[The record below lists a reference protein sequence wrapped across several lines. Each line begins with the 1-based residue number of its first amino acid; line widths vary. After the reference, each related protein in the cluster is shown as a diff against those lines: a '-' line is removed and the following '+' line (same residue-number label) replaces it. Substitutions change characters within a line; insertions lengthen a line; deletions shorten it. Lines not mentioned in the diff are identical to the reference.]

1 MRKIYYVIFVFSIL
15 TIIGCNRNS
24 YKSSRN
30 ISQATGWKINSDGSS
45 FNYNT
50 NFKGQKNAPGMIFIK
65 GGTFVKGN
73 SKDNVLQDW
82 NNSPTQQF
90 VKSFYIEE
98 TEVTNI
104 MYLEYVDWLKKM
116 YGQDDEL
123 KNIYIAALPDT
134 LVWRNPLGFN
144 EDMVNNY
151 LRHPAFQNHPVVG
164 VSWHQANNFSKWR
177 TNLSLIHI

>member
-1 MRKIYYVIFVFSIL
+1 MRKINYVIFVFSIL

-24 YKSSRN
+24 YKSGRN
-30 ISQATGWKINSDGSS
+30 ISQATGWKKINSEGSS
-45 FNYNT
+45 FNNT
-50 NFKGQKNAPGMIFIK
+50 KFKGQKNAPGMIFIK
-65 GGTFVKGN
+65 GGTFIREILKIMFFKIGTTLLLTVCR
-73 SKDNVLQDW
+73 
-82 NNSPTQQF
+82 
-90 VKSFYIEE
+90 SFYIEE

-123 KNIYIAALPDT
+123 KNIYLAALPDT

-164 VSWHQANNFSKWR
+164 VSWHQANFSKWR
-177 TNLSLIHI
+177 TNRVNEEF